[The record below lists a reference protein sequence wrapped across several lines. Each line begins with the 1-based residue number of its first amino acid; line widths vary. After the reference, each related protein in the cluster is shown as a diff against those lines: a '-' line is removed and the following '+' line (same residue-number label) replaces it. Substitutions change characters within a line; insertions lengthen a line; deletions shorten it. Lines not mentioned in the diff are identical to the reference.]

1 MSIENHPPYLLI
13 KLFHD
18 FTMDKLGLH
27 YFLFLF
33 VEDKERKAL
42 LLLPYMLKFYG
53 DKLDEKYNVLREYYG
68 GFCEIHDNSC
78 DMEII
83 KIIKEITKLKKNF

>member
-13 KLFHD
+13 KLFD
-18 FTMDKLGLH
+18 NFVMDKFDLH
-27 YFLFLF
+27 YLHVLFI
-33 VEDKERKAL
+33 EDRERKGL

-53 DKLDEKYNVLREYYG
+53 DKLDKKYNVLREYYG
-68 GFCEIHDNSC
+68 GFCERHDNSC

-83 KIIKEITKLKKNF
+83 KIIKEILKLKTLF